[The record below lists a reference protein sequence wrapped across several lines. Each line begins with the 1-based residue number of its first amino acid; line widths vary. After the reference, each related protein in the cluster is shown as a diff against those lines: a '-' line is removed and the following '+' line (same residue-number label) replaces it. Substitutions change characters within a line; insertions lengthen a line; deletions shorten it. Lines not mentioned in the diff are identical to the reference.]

1 MLNVIIMMLGA
12 VEQHHINWCCWTLII
27 VKNDVEE
34 RHYHDVRCCWTDII
48 TYIGADE
55 IITYN
60 DVEERQYHYDGIEQ
74 REERIM
80 LSFIIT

>member
-1 MLNVIIMMLGA
+1 MMLKNVIIMMLGA
-12 VEQHHINWCCWTLII
+12 VEPTSLHIL
-27 VKNDVEE
+27 VLMK
-34 RHYHDVRCCWTDII
+34 DII
-48 TYIGADE
+48 TF
-55 IITYN
+55 N

>member
-1 MLNVIIMMLGA
+1 MLKNVIIMMLGA
-12 VEQHHINWCCWTLII
+12 VEPTSLHIL
-27 VKNDVEE
+27 VLMKD
-34 RHYHDVRCCWTDII
+34 
-48 TYIGADE
+48 
-55 IITYN
+55 ITYN

>member
-1 MLNVIIMMLGA
+1 MMLGA
-12 VEQHHINWCCWTLII
+12 VEPTSLHIL
-27 VKNDVEE
+27 VLMKD
-34 RHYHDVRCCWTDII
+34 
-48 TYIGADE
+48 